1 MVAWD
6 QLMFSGHLA
15 HWIALYL
22 QETGRA
28 SWYLCL
34 QGLTCK
40 GECWSLHWALAVM
53 WFRPKREAQ
62 ILQFTHIDSFLSNDN
77 SSIQHVLGWPNH
89 RRHTSIYSSSFGD
102 CLTAGHI
109 DRMKKSGDE
118 TRISHRCWF
127 DPRSLARGF
136 TDLAANSSDLRV
148 LVIELTSHT
157 KEEPRPVTGHTDQ
170 D

>member
-1 MVAWD
+1 
-6 QLMFSGHLA
+6 
-15 HWIALYL
+15 
-22 QETGRA
+22 
-28 SWYLCL
+28 
-34 QGLTCK
+34 
-40 GECWSLHWALAVM
+40 
-53 WFRPKREAQ
+53 
-62 ILQFTHIDSFLSNDN
+62 
-77 SSIQHVLGWPNH
+77 
-89 RRHTSIYSSSFGD
+89 
-102 CLTAGHI
+102 
-109 DRMKKSGDE
+109 MKKSGDE